1 MTEEFNNDE
10 LEFAPK
16 VGKQEEAPIAA
27 EELTE
32 APAPIIEEAPVEKA
46 PKKTAPKKE
55 AKKSTP
61 KVEKKEPGMYYQ
73 GKRITSTRARLGRKW
88 TVVIDGKR
96 HKVLKKDI
104 EIVK

>member
-1 MTEEFNNDE
+1 MAEEFNNEE
-10 LEFAPK
+10 LEFTPE
-16 VGKQEEAPIAA
+16 VVQQEEAPIVA
-27 EELTE
+27 EEVVE
-32 APAPIIEEAPVEKA
+32 APAPIIEEAVVVEETPKPV
-46 PKKTAPKKE
+46 

-61 KVEKKEPGMYYQ
+61 KVEKKAPGMYYQ

>member
-1 MTEEFNNDE
+1 MMEEFNNEE
-10 LEFAPK
+10 LEFTPE
-16 VGKQEEAPIAA
+16 VVQ

-32 APAPIIEEAPVEKA
+32 APAPVVEEVAPVEEAPKPA
-46 PKKTAPKKE
+46 PKKKA
-55 AKKSTP
+55 AP
-61 KVEKKEPGMYYQ
+61 KVEKKTPGKYYQ
-73 GKRITSTRARLGRKW
+73 GKLITAIPARLGRKW

>member
-1 MTEEFNNDE
+1 MAEEFNNEE
-10 LEFAPK
+10 LEFTPE
-16 VGKQEEAPIAA
+16 VVQQEEAPIVA
-27 EELTE
+27 EEVV
-32 APAPIIEEAPVEKA
+32 EAPVEEAPKPA
-46 PKKTAPKKE
+46 PKKA

-61 KVEKKEPGMYYQ
+61 KVEKKVPGKYHE
-73 GKRITSTRARLGRKW
+73 GRLITAIPARLGSKW